1 MRIAIIVVV
10 FPSFSET
17 FISNKV
23 RMLCSR
29 GHSVTVFCS
38 EKNQQLLDA
47 LFPGVANLE
56 LKLLNKATILKNWIL
71 FPFSGINKLNFHRS
85 LIPQV
90 YYAARAYT
98 INKAKAD
105 IIHFEF
111 SGIGIDYLDGIE
123 NIHAKKVVSCRGSAE
138 KVKLLIY
145 EERKNLFR
153 QLLQKVDRV
162 HCVSQD
168 MVQTI
173 LPYCDEPNKIFVN
186 YPSIDTGYFTRQK
199 MKLRDNHLTIL
210 SVGRVTFQKGY
221 PNALFTMQ
229 YLKKHSL
236 PFTWIIAGSGD
247 AAEEFIFKI
256 HEFGLTENI
265 ILAGT
270 KPRSEVKE
278 LMENA
283 DVFYLP
289 SLYEGVA
296 NVVLEA
302 MSMELPVVVTKSGG
316 MAEVITHGE
325 DGLLADVF
333 DFRAQADHILNIAYN
348 RELAEKLGKN
358 AREKVIEKFNLE
370 KQTTIFEEKYTE
382 LLKLDVLANS

>member
-1 MRIAIIVVV
+1 
-10 FPSFSET
+10 
-17 FISNKV
+17 
-23 RMLCSR
+23 MLCSR

-38 EKNQQLLDA
+38 EKNEYLLDE
-47 LFPGVANLE
+47 LFPGVSNLE
-56 LKLLNKATILKNWIL
+56 LKLLNKATIFKNWML
-71 FPFSGINKLNFHRS
+71 FPFIGINKLNFHRA
-85 LIPQV
+85 LIPQI
-90 YYAARAYT
+90 YYAARALT

-111 SGIGIDYLDGIE
+111 SGIGIDYLDAIE
-123 NIHAKKVVSCRGSAE
+123 TIHAKKVVSCRGSAE

-145 EERKNLFR
+145 DERKNLFSE
-153 QLLQKVDRV
+153 LLKKVDSV

-173 LPYCDEPNKIFVN
+173 LPYCDEPDKIFVN
-186 YPSIDTGYFTRQK
+186 YPSIDTGFFMRTK
-199 MKLRDNHLTIL
+199 KKVWDNHIHIL
-210 SVGRVTFQKGY
+210 SVGRFTFQKGY

-229 YLKKHSL
+229 YLKKQNL
-236 PFTWIIAGSGD
+236 PFTWIIAGRGA

-256 HEFGLTENI
+256 HEFGLKGNI

-270 KPRSEVKE
+270 KPRREVKE

-333 DFRAQADHILNIAYN
+333 DFRAQAEHILNLAKD

-358 AREKVIEKFNLE
+358 ARKKVIEKFNLE
-370 KQTTIFEEKYTE
+370 KQTTIFETVYHE
-382 LLKLDVLANS
+382 LLHAGPHEKKA

>member
-1 MRIAIIVVV
+1 
-10 FPSFSET
+10 
-17 FISNKV
+17 
-23 RMLCSR
+23 MLCSR

-38 EKNQQLLDA
+38 EKNQQLLDE
-47 LFPGVANLE
+47 LFPGVTNLE
-56 LKLLNKATILKNWIL
+56 LKLLNKVTILKNWML
-71 FPFSGINKLNFHRS
+71 FPFSGINQINFRRS

-111 SGIGIDYLDGIE
+111 SGIGIDYIDAIE

-145 EERKNLFR
+145 EERKTLFR
-153 QLLQKVDRV
+153 QLLKKVDRV

-173 LPYCDEPNKIFVN
+173 LPYCDEHHKIFVN

-199 MKLRDNHLTIL
+199 KKLRDNHLNIL

-229 YLKKHSL
+229 YLKKQNL
-236 PFTWIIAGSGD
+236 PFTWTIAGSGD

-333 DFRAQADHILNIAYN
+333 DSRAQADHILNIANN
-348 RELAEKLGKN
+348 RELAEKLGNN
-358 AREKVIEKFNLE
+358 ARNKVIEKFNLE
-370 KQTTIFEEKYTE
+370 KQTTIFEEKYAE
-382 LLKLDVLANS
+382 LLKMNIVTNS

>member
-1 MRIAIIVVV
+1 
-10 FPSFSET
+10 
-17 FISNKV
+17 
-23 RMLCSR
+23 MLCNR

-38 EKNQQLLDA
+38 EKNQRLLDD
-47 LFPGVANLE
+47 LFPGVTNLDI
-56 LKLLNKATILKNWIL
+56 KLLNKATIFKNWMM
-71 FPFSGINKLNFHRS
+71 FPFIGMNQLNIRGS
-85 LIPQV
+85 LMPQV
-90 YYAARAYT
+90 YYAARAFT
-98 INKAKAD
+98 INKVKAD

-111 SGIGIDYLDGIE
+111 SGIGIDFLESIG
-123 NIHAKKVVSCRGSAE
+123 NIRAKKVVSCRGSAE
-138 KVKLLIY
+138 KVKLLMY
-145 EERKNLFR
+145 DERKNLFR
-153 QLLQKVDRV
+153 KLLKKVDRV

-173 LPYCDEPNKIFVN
+173 LPYSDEPGKIFVN
-186 YPSIDTGYFTRQK
+186 YPSIDTGYFMRNK
-199 MKLRDNHLTIL
+199 RKERDKHLNIL

-229 YLKKHSL
+229 YLKQQDLS
-236 PFTWIIAGSGD
+236 FTWIIAGSGN
-247 AAEEFIFKI
+247 AVEEFIFKI
-256 HEFGLTENI
+256 HEFGLTKHI

-270 KPRSEVKE
+270 KSREEVKE

-316 MAEVITHGE
+316 MAEVIEHGE

-333 DFRAQADHILNIAYN
+333 DFRAQAGHILNIAN
-348 RELAEKLGKN
+348 DDDMAENLGRN
-358 AREKVIEKFNLE
+358 ARKKVMTKFNLE
-370 KQTTIFEEKYTE
+370 IQTTIFEAVYNE
-382 LLKLDVLANS
+382 LLQTPHAEK